1 MIEKQTDVQYWPMS
15 QHYSQLAQNGMDNS
29 ALIEEERVINGE
41 LISSV
46 HSQALRDYDEI
57 KRLIDAGFELLE
69 SNRKPITGDAA
80 DLGSGT
86 GIGATILSLKCQ
98 INTVYA
104 IEFSREFVER
114 IMPVVFNDFNADKSK
129 IVRVVG
135 DFNNLKLEDNS
146 LSVIVEIDSYHH
158 SENMDL
164 SLNESYR
171 VLKPGGVIISI
182 DRAWPDS
189 ISDQELNQKLDQEL
203 NDNLRSIYR
212 IPSTKRLTRR
222 EWGEHEYRISEW
234 IDMYNRNGFH
244 VEIFSQTHPPILN
257 SILLRINAFRFSLFI
272 NKLFRRVKSN
282 HHYLYGFNPT
292 RKLFI
297 ATKK

>member
-1 MIEKQTDVQYWPMS
+1 MVEKQTDIQYWPMS

-29 ALIEEERVINGE
+29 ALIEEERVVNGE

-57 KRLIDAGFELLE
+57 KKLIDAGFELL
-69 SNRKPITGDAA
+69 NTNNKQITGDAA

-86 GIGATILSLKCQ
+86 GIGATILSKKKQ
-98 INTVYA
+98 INTIYA
-104 IEFSREFVER
+104 IEFSKEFVER
-114 IMPVVFNDFNADKSK
+114 IMPVVFNDFNAEISK
-129 IVRVVG
+129 IIRVVG

-164 SLNESYR
+164 SLKESYR
-171 VLKPGGVIISI
+171 VLKPGGVIISV
-182 DRAWPDS
+182 DRAWPDYT
-189 ISDQELNQKLDQEL
+189 SDQELNQKLDQEL

-212 IPSTKRLTRR
+212 IPSSKRMTRR

-234 IDMYNRNGFH
+234 IDMYNRNGFQ

-257 SILLRINAFRFSLFI
+257 SILLRLNAFRISILL
-272 NKLFRRVKSN
+272 NKLFRWIKIKQR
-282 HHYLYGFNPT
+282 YLYGFNPT

-297 ATKK
+297 AIKK